1 MHFRKHR
8 YINKRNSRRG
18 EIMLFKRKLKKERK
32 IFNEIND
39 KIAEIEKELL
49 KVQAMLAN
57 CQK

>member
-1 MHFRKHR
+1 
-8 YINKRNSRRG
+8 
-18 EIMLFKRKLKKERK
+18 MLFKRKLKKERK